1 MQVGEI
7 LQERYQLKAP
17 LGNNRGRQTWLAVD
31 LATTPSEPEPT
42 ADSTQPSP
50 PDQELVVIK
59 LLSFGGEVQWDDLK
73 LFEREA
79 QVLRQLNHPRI
90 PNYRDSFSI
99 DDRVL
104 WFGLV
109 QDYIPGQSFKQLLL
123 DGERFPEEDLRQ
135 IAINILTIL
144 IYLHELTPP
153 VLHRDIKPSNLI
165 LGEDG
170 YVYLVDFGAV
180 QTQAIADGATFT
192 VAGTYG
198 YAPLEQFGGRAC
210 PASDLY
216 ALGATLIH
224 LVTGTSP
231 AELPQHN
238 LQIQFSALV
247 SLSPSLTYWLEQI
260 TQPAVEKRFAS
271 AREALQALQAKL
283 VLVEDDPT
291 PTNNSGQGDPMD
303 ESIPVPAE
311 ILGWNW
317 GAFLLPMF
325 WPLSN
330 RAWIGLLAWIP
341 LVGFVMA
348 ILMGWQGNKWA
359 WRSRKWRSIEHFKAH
374 QRGWA
379 IAGIFLGGPT
389 WFPTIIMVS
398 RFVSLST
405 PILFG
410 LSTVMGSIG
419 LIALLIYGYRRRQRR
434 RSSARSPETDSY

>member
-31 LATTPSEPEPT
+31 LTATPVQAEPSDNPGN
-42 ADSTQPSP
+42 ASP
-50 PDQELVVIK
+50 AAEELVVIK
-59 LLSFGGEVQWDDLK
+59 LLNFGGEVQWDDLK

-79 QVLRQLNHPRI
+79 QVLRQLHHPRI

-109 QDYIPGQSFKQLLL
+109 QDYIPGQSFKQLLV
-123 DGERFPEEDLRQ
+123 DGERFPEEELRQ

-165 LGEDG
+165 LGDDG

-180 QTQAIADGATFT
+180 QTQAIAEGATFT

-224 LVTGTSP
+224 LATGTSP
-231 AELPQHN
+231 AELPQSN
-238 LQIQFSALV
+238 LQIQFGSLV
-247 SLSPSLTYWLEQI
+247 TLSPSLTYWLEQI

-283 VLVEDDPT
+283 VLVEDAPAPVNT
-291 PTNNSGQGDPMD
+291 SGQGDPMD
-303 ESIPVPAE
+303 DSIAVPVE

-325 WPLSN
+325 WPLTN
-330 RAWIGLLAWIP
+330 RVWIGFLAWMP
-341 LVGFVMA
+341 LVGFIMA
-348 ILMGWQGNKWA
+348 ILMGRHGNKWA
-359 WRSRKWRSIEHFKAH
+359 WRSRKWRSVEQFKAH

-389 WFPTIIMVS
+389 WLPSVIMVS
-398 RFVSLST
+398 RLVTMSM

-410 LSTVMGSIG
+410 LSTLMGGIG
-419 LIALLIYGYRRRQRR
+419 LMALLIYEYRRRKR
-434 RSSARSPETDSY
+434 TH